1 MSQYKPAMAPPCWG
15 EKYQDGDKECGM
27 CKFNDTCHPA
37 MISKVNAPQTNLSI
51 IRNYSPPIIT
61 PPPTSP
67 PPKQIV
73 QSIIPLPDKLYYI
86 PPASI
91 KPVLQPIAQSQP
103 QQTPNYYQQSSGFSL
118 QNPTN
123 PNPLNSMHRPGAPT
137 PAYYFTQYPGESVI
151 WRILKNIFLRAA
163 EAVFAELV
171 QFFRHWTW
179 PVK

>member
-1 MSQYKPAMAPPCWG
+1 MSQYKPAAAPVCWG

-27 CKFNDTCHPA
+27 CKYNDTCRPA
-37 MISKVNAPQTNLSI
+37 MISKISTPQTSLPV
-51 IRNYSPPIIT
+51 IRNYNQPPIIT
-61 PPPTSP
+61 LAPTKP
-67 PPKQIV
+67 A
-73 QSIIPLPDKLYYI
+73 IIPLPDKPYYA
-86 PPASI
+86 PAAI
-91 KPVLQPIAQSQP
+91 KPVLQPVIQSQP
-103 QQTPNYYQQSSGFSL
+103 QQQTNYYQQSSGFSL

-163 EAVFAELV
+163 EAVFAELM

-179 PVK
+179 PVR